1 MPETFTVFVFPEFEV
16 LVPLGEVCQYQIFPT
31 GGVVADK
38 VTLPQN
44 GELLVGF
51 VGDAG
56 KDDTL
61 SVEETQLVLHI
72 PLK

>member
-1 MPETFTVFVFPEFEV
+1 M

-31 GGVVADK
+31 GGAATDK

-51 VGDAG
+51 VGVAG
-56 KDDTL
+56 KDDT
-61 SVEETQLVLHI
+61 
-72 PLK
+72 